1 MTILMKLKDEGDVL
15 NRASFLFL
23 NRLVFRKE
31 VYISMI
37 QVCVKII
44 CDRCGKSIFIA
55 NCDSYTIDNFAELSV
70 RITAR
75 NVYDNTEDILDLC
88 PDCLSKFEDLYKD
101 YLVFRK

>member
-1 MTILMKLKDEGDVL
+1 MKDEGDVL

-23 NRLVFRKE
+23 NRLVLGGRF
-31 VYISMI
+31 YISMK
-37 QVCVKII
+37 QAGVRKI

-55 NCDSYTIDNFAELSV
+55 NRDSYTIDNFAELSV
-70 RITAR
+70 RITEH
-75 NVYDNTEDILDLC
+75 NEYDNTEDILDLC